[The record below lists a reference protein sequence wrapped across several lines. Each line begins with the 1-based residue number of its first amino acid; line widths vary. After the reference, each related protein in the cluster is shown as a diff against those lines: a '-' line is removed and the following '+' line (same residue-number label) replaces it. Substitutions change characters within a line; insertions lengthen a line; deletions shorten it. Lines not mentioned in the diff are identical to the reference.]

1 MGKRSDDQK
10 GPKPFDFPKLKSL
23 RLLCRQIRRDQVPS
37 LKYFRSGVGFVHVR
51 NETEKEKQ
59 EGDISVSS
67 SATCVL
73 SLAAT
78 GEWDRNRADT
88 KSLAKQL
95 LKKDHSA
102 GLDPDNPFTLAWI
115 LDAVTTLE
123 QDVPEPFVADE
134 EDKGR
139 IDHKEKKLQEAIEL
153 GKGAARIASYP
164 KSPYL
169 TQLVVRVLRRRKK
182 LPPKLETTVNDWAW
196 GELTRQL
203 ALVQANSKTRDA
215 FAFAYLLMLVTSG
228 TPTSEVSPERNSIQR
243 ASLRTV
249 FDCQLNDGTWPLS
262 RPLFHYPKVGN
273 AHCYEFEMLTQ
284 LLQEQ
289 KLEDLLLDHYLP
301 NLYRATESLLESVY
315 RLDTGVSAWASGHHP
330 QLPGPE
336 SWTTASVYHFVQ
348 RLDRLLAEAVR
359 REVFRYLDQLPGI
372 VALASKDKKDFAPA
386 PGFLDSKLDLPGK
399 PQHSLRDF
407 LWEDFVR
414 PLSSQAGGIVNG
426 RKFDKRTPISAIFFG
441 PPGTSKTE
449 LSRRVAEFLGWPLL
463 EIDPSHLLRN
473 GMDGIQA
480 EANAIF
486 RRLEETERVVVLFDE
501 FDELVRERGFSDADA
516 FSRFLT
522 TAMLPKLAS
531 IHTRRTLV
539 FIIATNNIG
548 DFDLAIRRQGRFD
561 HVVQV
566 MPPTFLS
573 KMQKKDWG
581 KSKIHIGDK
590 LGALKVGISA
600 EVEQRIG
607 DLTYGECDEFATELA
622 EATKPKNANQILKAH
637 WDKCTLRE
645 RVSRAHLSKKG
656 QTTWAERC
664 EKEAKI
670 SR

>member
-1 MGKRSDDQK
+1 MPITSSDEQEK
-10 GPKPFDFPKLKSL
+10 ATSFHFSKLESL
-23 RLLCRQIRRDQVPS
+23 RLLCRQIQRDQVLS
-37 LKYFRSGVGFVHVR
+37 LNYFRSGVGFIHVR
-51 NETEKEKQ
+51 KEKEKK

-73 SLAAT
+73 SLVAT
-78 GEWDRNRADT
+78 GEWKASKRDT
-88 KSLAKQL
+88 TSLAKQL
-95 LKKDHSA
+95 LAEDQSA
-102 GLDPDNPFTLAWI
+102 GLEVDNPFTLAWI
-115 LDAVTTLE
+115 LDAVTVLE
-123 QDVPEPFVADE
+123 HDVPEPFVGDD
-134 EDKGR
+134 EDKAK
-139 IDHKEKKLQEAIEL
+139 IDHKEKKLQAAVEL
-153 GKGAARIASYP
+153 GKGSVSIATYP
-164 KSPYL
+164 GSPYL
-169 TQLVVRVLRRRKK
+169 TQLVVRVLRRRRK
-182 LPPKLETTVNDWAW
+182 LLPELETMVNDWAW

-203 ALVQANSKTRDA
+203 ALVQAKSKMRDA

-228 TPTSEVSPERNSIQR
+228 TPTSELSPERNSIQR

-249 FDCQLNDGTWPLS
+249 FDCQLKDGTWPLS

-289 KLEDLLLDHYLP
+289 KLEDLLLDYLP
-301 NLYRATESLLESVY
+301 NLYLAAESLLDSVY

-330 QLPGPE
+330 QLKGPE
-336 SWTTASVYHFVQ
+336 SWTTASVFHFVQ
-348 RLDRLLAEAVR
+348 RLDRLLSEAVR
-359 REVFRYLDQLPGI
+359 REVFSYLDQLPGA
-372 VALASKDKKDFAPA
+372 VAHGSKEKKDFAPS
-386 PGFLDSKLDLPGK
+386 PGFLDSNLDLPGK
-399 PQHSLRDF
+399 PGHSLRDF
-407 LWEDFVR
+407 LWEDFVK
-414 PLSSQAGGIVNG
+414 PLSNQASEIVNG

-449 LSRRVAEFLGWPLL
+449 LSKKVAEFLGWPLL
-463 EIDPSHLLRN
+463 SIDPSHLLRN

-531 IHTRRTLV
+531 IHKNRTLV

-566 MPPTFLS
+566 MPPTFPS
-573 KMQKKDWG
+573 KMEKKDWG
-581 KSKIHIGDK
+581 NSKIDIGAK
-590 LGALKVGISA
+590 LRALKVAISA

-607 DLTYGECDEFATELA
+607 DLTYGECDELATEVA
-622 EATKPKNANQILKAH
+622 QATTAKKAREILKGH
-637 WDKCTLRE
+637 WDKCTLKE
-645 RVSRAHLSKKG
+645 RVSKAHLSKKG

-664 EKEAKI
+664 EKEAKL